1 MRKTLLNTMGL
12 LLALFGATN
21 ASAQSTVE
29 LPYSITF
36 DSTNDVWTVLDASP
50 SPGTSWVFNNDWGND
65 GFCIGNAWT
74 ATPSYCIRTDSGEPN
89 DYYVSPSFSL
99 KAGKTYTVKTSSGT
113 MYSTPATL
121 SVEYT
126 TTPTNAASFT
136 KLSDINMPSSGAQYD
151 NSYDLTVPEDGLY
164 SFAFHA
170 TNTSA
175 GDKSNWV
182 YLYALGFSIE
192 EKVGGETPD
201 PGTDPDQPDPPAV
214 DQEGT
219 LPYDM
224 TFDSAEKFATW
235 TTMDN
240 SDVPGVTWAYTAS
253 DFAGKPAAHMGTD
266 ATSAT
271 CDWLVSPK
279 FELKEGKSYKITVDA
294 ASGPNNEL
302 NLILDY
308 FVGSKSADNQK
319 TIDWIGSKLPK
330 TEGETEG
337 EGGKVKN
344 EWILDANKDD
354 VYLFAFR
361 ALNWGAN
368 GTNDAVSIYSVKIEE
383 MAEGKPEAPV
393 ALPYEVSFEKEE
405 SVSGWTAMDRSA
417 STAST
422 WSWNSWGYQEYGA
435 DWNPVGDQHP
445 CVGFSSD
452 FNTDA
457 NDYWVSP
464 AFALEAGKTY
474 VAKAHTANNRSCVES
489 GTTSFTMKLG
499 TNRKVQGSFDKT
511 LGTIELSTVYDR
523 DPSTFEFSVEKA
535 GNYYVAFHISDK
547 TGANAYGY
555 IFDFSLAE
563 KKSVVEEPVATEPVA
578 NLAAAELTA
587 EKSVALTWTNPA
599 KDVDGKDLSA
609 DALLTVKVY
618 EGEELLA
625 TQDAQAPG
633 SKGTYTKEYT
643 ADTFAGEHNYK
654 VVVVYKDKESEAA
667 TTSLTVKVVV
677 DAINGVMVPADAK
690 VSVHTLSGVA
700 VGNNLST
707 LGKGTYIVTMKRA
720 DGTMK
725 TVKVTK

>member
-12 LLALFGATN
+12 LLVLFGATN

-29 LPYSITF
+29 LPYSISF
-36 DSTNDVWTVLDASP
+36 NSTNDVWTNIDASGN
-50 SPGTSWVFNNDWGND
+50 SGTPWFFNADWGSD
-65 GFCIGNAWT
+65 GFCPPGSWT
-74 ATPSYCIRTDSGEPN
+74 AIPSYCMKTSVSGAN
-89 DYYVSPSFSL
+89 AYYVSPAFDL
-99 KAGKTYTVKTSSGT
+99 KKDKTYTVKVNTGR
-113 MYSTPATL
+113 MY
-121 SVEYT
+121 
-126 TTPTNAASFT
+126 FT
-136 KLSDINMPSSGAQYD
+136 KAQLSLEYGKSATDASAFTTVSDIQMPETSVQYD
-151 NSYDLTVPEDGLY
+151 NSYDVKVTEDGAY
-164 SFAFHA
+164 YFAFHGVGTFA
-170 TNTSA
+170 SS
-175 GDKSNWV
+175 SNEYV
-182 YLYALGFSIE
+182 YAFSFDIA
-192 EKVGGETPD
+192 EKTGGETPD
-201 PGTDPDQPDPPAV
+201 PVDPPAV
-214 DQEGT
+214 DQDGT

-235 TTMDN
+235 TTLDN
-240 SDVPGVTWAYTAS
+240 SDTPGVTWAYTAS
-253 DFAGKPAAHMGTD
+253 DFAGKPAAHMGVDTK
-266 ATSAT
+266 SGT
-271 CDWLVSPK
+271 CDWLVSPR

-319 TIDWIGSKLPK
+319 TIEWIGSKLPK
-330 TEGETEG
+330 TEGE
-337 EGGKVKN
+337 GGKVKN
-344 EWILDANKDD
+344 EWTLDANKDD

-587 EKSVALTWTNPA
+587 EKSVELTWTNPT
-599 KDVDGKDLSA
+599 KDVDGKDLPA

-618 EGEELLA
+618 EGEEVVKVFEN
-625 TQDAQAPG
+625 QAPG
-633 SKGTYTKEYT
+633 SAGKYTQVYT
-643 ADTFAGEHNYK
+643 DETFAGEHNYK

-707 LGKGTYIVTMKRA
+707 LGKGTYIVRVKTADGAVKTMKIA
-720 DGTMK
+720 K
-725 TVKVTK
+725 

>member
-170 TNTSA
+170 TNTSK

-240 SDVPGVTWAYTAS
+240 SDTPGVTWAYTAS

-279 FELKEGKSYKITVDA
+279 FELKEGKSYTITMDA
-294 ASGPNNEL
+294 ASGEGNTMDL
-302 NLILDY
+302 MLDY
-308 FVGSKSADNQK
+308 FVGGKEIGKQLS
-319 TIDWIGSKLPK
+319 IDYIGSKLPAK
-330 TEGETEG
+330 VGESG
-337 EGGKVKN
+337 EVKN
-344 EWILDANKDD
+344 KWILNVTKDD
-354 VYLFAFR
+354 VYQIAFR
-361 ALNWGAN
+361 ALGHTPN
-368 GTNDAVSIYSVKIEE
+368 TTTDAISIYSVQIVEN
-383 MAEGKPEAPV
+383 AEGEPDAPA
-393 ALPYEVSFEKEE
+393 ALPYATSFAEEKGAE
-405 SVSGWTAMDRSA
+405 GWTAMDRSGNA
-417 STAST
+417 SST
-422 WSWNSWGYQEYGA
+422 WSWNSWGYQEYGS

-452 FNTDA
+452 WGTNA
-457 NDYWVSP
+457 NDYWISP
-464 AFALEAGKTY
+464 LFKLEPGKTY
-474 VAKAHTANNRSCVES
+474 VAKAHTAVNRTCLEAA
-489 GTTSFTMKLG
+489 TTSLTMKLG
-499 TNRKVQGSFDKT
+499 TNKKVQGSFDKT
-511 LGTIELSTVYDR
+511 LGIFELNTVYDR
-523 DPSTFEFSVEKA
+523 DPSTFEFTVEKA
-535 GNYYVAFHISDK
+535 GNYYVAFHISDA
-547 TGANAYGY
+547 TGENAYGY

-563 KKSVVEEPVATEPVA
+563 KGSGEPEVPVATEA
-578 NLAAAELTA
+578 ATGFAAAELTA
-587 EKSVALTWTNPA
+587 EKSVELTWTNPT
-599 KDVDGKDLSA
+599 KDVDGKDLPA

-618 EGEELLA
+618 EGEEVVKVFEG
-625 TQDAQAPG
+625 QAPG
-633 SKGTYTKEYT
+633 SAGKYTQVYT
-643 ADTFAGEHNYK
+643 DETFAGEHNYK

-707 LGKGTYIVTMKRA
+707 LGKGTYIVRVKTADGAVKTMKIA
-720 DGTMK
+720 K
-725 TVKVTK
+725 

>member
-89 DYYVSPSFSL
+89 DYYVSPSFNL

-214 DQEGT
+214 DQDGT

-240 SDVPGVTWAYTAS
+240 SDTPGVTWAYTAS
-253 DFAGKPAAHMGTD
+253 DFAGKPAAHMGPD
-266 ATSAT
+266 ATSGT

-279 FELKEGKSYKITVDA
+279 FELKEGKSYTITMDA
-294 ASGPNNEL
+294 ASGEGNTMDL
-302 NLILDY
+302 MLDY
-308 FVGSKSADNQK
+308 FVGGKEIGKQLS
-319 TIDWIGSKLPK
+319 IDYIGSKLPAK
-330 TEGETEG
+330 VGESG
-337 EGGKVKN
+337 EVKN
-344 EWILDANKDD
+344 KWILNVTKDD
-354 VYLFAFR
+354 VYQIAFR
-361 ALNWGAN
+361 ALGHTPN
-368 GTNDAVSIYSVKIEE
+368 TTTDAISIYSVQIVEN
-383 MAEGKPEAPV
+383 AEGEPDAPA
-393 ALPYEVSFEKEE
+393 ALPYATSFAEEKGAE
-405 SVSGWTAMDRSA
+405 GWTAMDRSGNV
-417 STAST
+417 SST
-422 WSWNSWGYQEYGA
+422 WSWNSWGYQEYDT

-452 FNTDA
+452 WNTDA

-474 VAKAHTANNRSCVES
+474 VAKAHTANNRSCIET

-499 TNRKVQGSFDKT
+499 TNKKVQSSFDKT
-511 LGTIELSTVYDR
+511 LGSIKLNTVYDR
-523 DPSTFEFSVEKA
+523 DPSTFEFTVEKA

-563 KKSVVEEPVATEPVA
+563 KGSGEPEVPVATEA
-578 NLAAAELTA
+578 ATGFAAAELTA
-587 EKSVALTWTNPA
+587 EKSVELTWTNPT
-599 KDVDGKDLSA
+599 KDVDGKDLPA

-643 ADTFAGEHNYK
+643 ADTFAGEHAYK

-667 TTSLTVKVVV
+667 TATLTVVV
-677 DAINGVMVPADAK
+677 DAINGVVVPTDAK
-690 VSVHTLSGVA
+690 VLVHTLGGAA

>member
-29 LPYSITF
+29 LPYSISF
-36 DSTNDVWTVLDASP
+36 NSTNDVWTNIDASGN
-50 SPGTSWVFNNDWGND
+50 SGTPWFFNADWGSD
-65 GFCIGNAWT
+65 GFCPPGSWSAI
-74 ATPSYCIRTDSGEPN
+74 PSYCMKTSVSGAN
-89 DYYVSPSFSL
+89 AYYVSPAFDL
-99 KAGKTYTVKTSSGT
+99 KKDKTYTVKVNTGR
-113 MYSTPATL
+113 MY
-121 SVEYT
+121 
-126 TTPTNAASFT
+126 FT
-136 KLSDINMPSSGAQYD
+136 KAQLSLEYGKSATDASAFTTVSDIQMPETNVQYD
-151 NSYDLTVPEDGLY
+151 NSYDVKVTEDGAY
-164 SFAFHA
+164 YFAFHGVGTFA
-170 TNTSA
+170 SS
-175 GDKSNWV
+175 SNEYV
-182 YLYALGFSIE
+182 YAFSFDIA
-192 EKVGGETPD
+192 EKTGGETPD
-201 PGTDPDQPDPPAV
+201 PVDPPAV

-240 SDVPGVTWAYTAS
+240 SETPGVTWAYTAS
-253 DFAGKPAAHMGTD
+253 DFAGKPAAHMGVD
-266 ATSAT
+266 AKSGT

-279 FELKEGKSYKITVDA
+279 FELKEGKSYTITVDA
-294 ASGPNNEL
+294 ASGPDNEL

-319 TIDWIGSKLPK
+319 TIEWIGSKLPA
-330 TEGETEG
+330 TVGESG
-337 EGGKVKN
+337 EVKN
-344 EWILDANKDD
+344 QWTLDANKDG

-368 GTNDAVSIYSVKIEE
+368 NANDAISIYSVKIEE
-383 MAEGKPEAPV
+383 KADGEPEAPV
-393 ALPYEVSFEKEE
+393 ALPYEVSFEQEE
-405 SVSGWTAMDRSA
+405 NAAAWTAMDRSGN
-417 STAST
+417 TGST
-422 WSWNSWGYQEYGA
+422 WSWNSWGYQEYDS

-452 FNTDA
+452 WNTDA

-474 VAKAHTANNRSCVES
+474 VAKAHTANNRSCLES

-499 TNRKVQGSFDKT
+499 TNKKVQGSFDQT
-511 LGTIELSTVYDR
+511 LGSIELNTVYDR
-523 DPSTFEFSVEKA
+523 DPSAFEFSVQES
-535 GNYYVAFHISDK
+535 GNYYVAFHISDSE
-547 TGANAYGY
+547 GANAYGY

-563 KKSVVEEPVATEPVA
+563 KEGAAEEPVATAPIA
-578 NLAAAELTA
+578 NLTATEVMTRSAVELA
-587 EKSVALTWTNPA
+587 WTNPT
-599 KDVDGKDLSA
+599 KDVDGKDLPT
-609 DALLTVKVY
+609 DAALTVKVY

-625 TQDAQAPG
+625 TLDAQAPG
-633 SKGTYTKEYT
+633 SEGKYTQEYT

-654 VVVVYKDKESEAA
+654 VVVVYKEKESEAA
-667 TTSLTVKVVV
+667 TATLTVVV
-677 DAINGVMVPADAK
+677 DAINGVVVPADAK
-690 VSVHTLSGVA
+690 VSVHTLGGAA